1 MSGPFRSAAVS
12 SIWMVSCRYD
22 EVRGRVNALCSEH
35 RKSGQSVCVEVV
47 QFTLQMYV
55 PSFRQI
61 SSRALQAVV
70 CEC

>member
-1 MSGPFRSAAVS
+1 MHCAVSLQAVERVGRACVLRSA
-12 SIWMVSCRYD
+12 
-22 EVRGRVNALCSEH
+22 
-35 RKSGQSVCVEVV
+35 VV